1 MSHMT
6 SLVNGQT
13 FVDLRPRL
21 FAVAYRML
29 GTVSDAED
37 VVQDAFLRW
46 QKVDHNSVRDAT
58 GFLIRTVTRLCL
70 DHMRAARIRRE
81 TYPGEWLPEP
91 LITDDATE
99 RLDRD
104 VSVALLLALERLTPL
119 ERAAFLL
126 HDVFEQSYDELASAL
141 ERTPESCRQLVSR
154 ARKHVQRSK
163 PRTQVEPQQGE
174 AIAKAFFMAA
184 KSGDTDVLTK
194 LLAQDVRFVSD
205 GGGKVL
211 ATLNPILGRDK
222 VMRLLSGLARKYSDQ
237 PVQQWQFCRLN
248 NLPSILSHEASGL
261 LQTMSLEIEY
271 DVITA
276 VYVVRNPE
284 KTRHLSFDE
293 HTPISGGL
301 SD

>member
-6 SLVNGQT
+6 SPVNDQT
-13 FVDLRPRL
+13 FVDLRPRV

-29 GTVSDAED
+29 GSVSDAED

-46 QKVDHNSVRDAT
+46 QKVDHTNVRDAT
-58 GFLIRTVTRLCL
+58 GFLIRTTTRLCL
-70 DHMRAARIRRE
+70 DHMRAARTRRE
-81 TYPGEWLPEP
+81 AYPGEWLPEP
-91 LITDDATE
+91 LITADATD

-126 HDVFEQSYDELASAL
+126 HDVFEHSYDELAKVLDRA
-141 ERTPESCRQLVSR
+141 PESCRQLVSR

-174 AIAKAFFMAA
+174 AIAKAFFWAA
-184 KSGDTDVLTK
+184 KSGDTAALTK

-211 ATLNPILGRDK
+211 ATLNPILGREK
-222 VMRLLSGLARKYSDQ
+222 VMRLLSGLARKYSGRQ
-237 PVQQWQFCRLN
+237 VQQWQFCHLN
-248 NLPSILSHEASGL
+248 NLPSILSHETGDI
-261 LQTMSLEIEY
+261 LQTTSLEIESGL
-271 DVITA
+271 ITA
-276 VYVVRNPE
+276 IYVVRNPE
-284 KTRHLSFDE
+284 KTRHLSFNE
-293 HTPISGGL
+293 
-301 SD
+301 